1 MDKVILSTVVL
12 SALIGATYFIT
23 TGRTKTARNVA
34 LLFLGLLVILL
45 LTGCAGMLQTKQ
57 PFIHRGYVCYTNAA
71 VIEVKNVR
79 EQLKFV
85 GPAVKPE
92 KKKLCDVVIKT
103 DQGKKMTTAQEGD
116 VECSTE
122 TVNQRRMI
130 YVHNDQIIGM
140 SHEPDPF
147 LEEQDKAKK

>member
-1 MDKVILSTVVL
+1 MDKVTLSTIALSVL
-12 SALIGATYFIT
+12 MTATFLISIGYTKFVKRAAIVLLILAGALW
-23 TGRTKTARNVA
+23 
-34 LLFLGLLVILL
+34 
-45 LTGCAGMLQTKQ
+45 LTGCNTLQTKK